1 MNISGKIALVKEK
14 IKTGNYDDDLLS
26 LVDGIDE
33 EVSVMLAEINI
44 LTIHK
49 NKGLKFNASAN
60 AKSKV

>member
-1 MNISGKIALVKEK
+1 MNISGKIALIKEK
-14 IKTGNYDDDLLS
+14 IKSGNYDDDLLS

-49 NKGLKFNASAN
+49 NKGLNFNARSN